1 MAGEITMNRLN
12 KIITTAALAATT
24 AAMAANAGGPLVE
37 SHVQGF
43 LDALAKGSG
52 QPIET
57 LSPAD
62 ARQVL
67 IGAQQGAKLPPAK

>member
-1 MAGEITMNRLN
+1 MNRLN
-12 KIITTAALAATT
+12 KIITTAALAARHRT

-43 LDALAKGSG
+43 LDALAQGSG

-67 IGAQQGAKLPPAK
+67 LIGAQQGAQLPPAQ

>member
-1 MAGEITMNRLN
+1 MNRLN
-12 KIITTAALAATT
+12 KIITTAALAAATT

-43 LDALAKGSG
+43 LDALAQGSG

-57 LSPAD
+57 LSPPT
-62 ARQVL
+62 RVRC
-67 IGAQQGAKLPPAK
+67 